1 MYERNHLFVCSGGI
15 GLTGAICM
23 QRDHYGACTH
33 FQIRHGGSLGE
44 EDGYVSRTGGSQ
56 VKTD

>member
-1 MYERNHLFVCSGGI
+1 
-15 GLTGAICM
+15 M